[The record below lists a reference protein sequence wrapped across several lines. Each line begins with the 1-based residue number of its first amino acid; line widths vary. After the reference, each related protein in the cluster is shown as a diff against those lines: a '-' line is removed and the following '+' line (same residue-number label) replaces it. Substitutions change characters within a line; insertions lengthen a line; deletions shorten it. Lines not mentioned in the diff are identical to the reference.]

1 LLANVEYRV
10 LDKGFVRLV
19 DHMGND
25 LSAVEAARV
34 SYGKGLSSDP
44 QRDKKLIFYLM
55 KHGHETPFEHIVFK
69 FHIKAPLFVARQWF
83 RHRIA
88 SYNEISGR
96 YTQLK
101 DEWYIPENIRAP
113 DVTNKQGSVFVSER
127 KDEAKILNLIKES
140 IEKSYSVYKE
150 LLENGVARELARIVL
165 PLSMYTQW
173 YWTVNARSLMNFLNL
188 RADSHAQW
196 EIRQY
201 AVKIAEIFKKLC
213 PWTFEAFMKYRYSG
227 DALKKEEINDET
239 F

>member
-1 LLANVEYRV
+1 LADNIEYKV
-10 LDKGFVRLV
+10 LDKGFIRLV
-19 DHMGND
+19 EHMGND
-25 LSAVEAARV
+25 LSAVQAARV

-44 QRDKKLIFYLM
+44 KRDKKLIFYLM

-69 FHIKAPLFVARQWF
+69 FHVKAPLFVARQWF

-96 YTQLK
+96 YTQVE
-101 DEWYIPENIRAP
+101 DDWYIPENIRVP
-113 DVTNKQGSVFVSER
+113 DVVNKQGSVFATNRE
-127 KDEAKILNLIKES
+127 DEEEILNLIEES
-140 IEKSYSVYKE
+140 IKKSYSTYRE
-150 LLENGVARELARIVL
+150 LLDRGVAKELARIVL

-201 AVKIAEIFKKLC
+201 ALKIAEIFKEIC
-213 PWTFEAFMKYRYSG
+213 PWTFEAFIKYRYSG
-227 DALKKEEINDET
+227 DVLNKEEKSDET
-239 F
+239 I